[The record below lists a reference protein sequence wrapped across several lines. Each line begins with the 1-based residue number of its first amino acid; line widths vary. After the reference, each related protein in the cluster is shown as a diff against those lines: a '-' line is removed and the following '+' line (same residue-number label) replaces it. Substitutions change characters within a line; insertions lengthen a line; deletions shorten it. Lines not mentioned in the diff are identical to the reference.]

1 LTRSR
6 THAASGHDWNV
17 EKAGQVMSSVMKANT
32 PRILLAALGVAV
44 AVVTVPAFQTSIPNR
59 QWPPTVQPIPPES
72 PPLAPEEALK
82 SFYMPPGYRVELVA
96 SEPLVQEPVALDWD
110 LEGRLWAVEMPGF
123 MADLTGSNEHEPIG
137 RVVVLEDADRDGK
150 MDKRTVFADR
160 LVLARSIKVLDRGV
174 LVAEPPNLW
183 LMKDTNG
190 DLKMDTKDLV
200 TSQFGRFE
208 GDPQNNANG
217 FVWAL
222 DNRLYT
228 AGQADVQLRL
238 KNGTLE
244 VTRTLQRG
252 EWGVTQDD
260 AGRIYRNTN
269 ESAVHVDL
277 VPTTYYARNPNLV
290 RTRGSYDRLATGN
303 EDLNIV
309 WPVRPN
315 PGTNRAYQAGIDRAD
330 GTLLKFTSVCAPL
343 IYRGNRLPQEL
354 YGNVFVAEPAANL
367 VGRIVLEQ
375 DDRGMTARKAY
386 PRGEFLASTDER
398 FRPVFITNAP
408 DGTMYIAD
416 LYRGIIEHRISITEY
431 LRDQI
436 LERRLDR
443 STGFGRIYR
452 VMHDTSARDER
463 PPLTA
468 SGSTNAQLIAA
479 LSHPNGWWRDTAQRL
494 LVERNDRSTAPALLA
509 LASGP
514 APWRTRLPALWILDA
529 LDAIDALTVIRA
541 LPDDAPEIRVAAIRI
556 AERWLGEASHPIQAA
571 VLARTSDT
579 NWWVRQQ
586 LAASLGAMPSGAR
599 ESAVVALL
607 EKAGDD
613 PVVMDAALS
622 SLRGAEAAAL
632 SRMIDAGAQ
641 ASPQNDAAVT
651 MLAATIAR
659 AGEDATVQTL
669 LAKVADPGAPG
680 WTRAA
685 ILRGL
690 EINLLGAA
698 MPGNPAG
705 RGAAPPNVT
714 TTKPLPCPTCP
725 GGRAGPG
732 GAYAFPRP
740 ADWPSSQPR
749 PGPEIRVRREPA
761 EFVTLAASTDPL
773 AARAAATLARI
784 TWPGKPGTATIA
796 PLTAEEQQRFDK
808 GREVYRNICQ
818 GCHQPDG
825 RGQDRIAPSLV
836 GSTLALARADIPAR
850 ILLSGKEGSIGL
862 MPPIGSAI
870 DDEQIAAVLT
880 YVRREWGQS
889 GDPVSAATIGEVRR
903 ATADRNRPWKHD
915 ELMAMVG
922 K

>member
-1 LTRSR
+1 MKPNTSR
-6 THAASGHDWNV
+6 AFLVAV
-17 EKAGQVMSSVMKANT
+17 
-32 PRILLAALGVAV
+32 GVAV
-44 AVVTVPAFQTSIPNR
+44 AMATVSAFQTSMPNR
-59 QWPPTVQPIPPES
+59 PWPPDVQPMPPES
-72 PPLAPEEALK
+72 APLPPEAALK
-82 SFYMPPGYRVELVA
+82 TFYMPPGYRIELIA
-96 SEPLVQEPVALDWD
+96 SEPLIQEPVALDWD
-110 LEGRLWAVEMPGF
+110 LQGRLWAVEMPGF

-137 RVVVLEDADRDGK
+137 RVVVLEDVDGDGRMDR
-150 MDKRTVFADR
+150 RTVFADG
-160 LVLARSIKVLDRGV
+160 LILARSIKVLDRGV

-183 LMKDTNG
+183 LMKDTTG
-190 DLKMDTKDLV
+190 DLKMDTKELV
-200 TSQFGRFE
+200 TNQFGRFE

-222 DNRLYT
+222 DNRMYT

-238 KNGTLE
+238 KNGAFE

-252 EWGVTQDD
+252 EWGITQDD

-277 VPTTYYARNPNLV
+277 VPTMYYARNPNLV

-315 PGTNRAYQAGIDRAD
+315 PGTNRAYQTGIDRAD
-330 GTLLKFTSVCAPL
+330 GTLFKFTSVCAPL
-343 IYRGNRLPQEL
+343 VYRGDRLPSEL

-375 DDRGMTARKAY
+375 DARGPTARKAY
-386 PRGEFLASTDER
+386 ARGEFLASTDER
-398 FRPVFITNAP
+398 FRPVYITNAP

-416 LYRGIIEHRISITEY
+416 MYRGIIEHRISITEY

-436 LERRLDR
+436 LERKLNT
-443 STGFGRIYR
+443 STGYGRIYR
-452 VMHDTSARDER
+452 VMHDSSARDLR
-463 PPLTA
+463 PPFPA
-468 SGSTNAQLIAA
+468 SGASSVQLIAA

-494 LVERNDRSTAPALLA
+494 LVERNDKSIGPAILA
-509 LASGP
+509 LATGS
-514 APWRTRLPALWILDA
+514 APWRTRLHALWMLDG
-529 LDAIDALTVIRA
+529 LDLIDAGTVTKA
-541 LPDDAPEIRVAAIRI
+541 LQDEAPEIRVAAVRI
-556 AERWLGEASHPIQAA
+556 AERWLGEANHPIQAA

-579 NWWVRQQ
+579 NSWVRQQ
-586 LAASLGAMPSGAR
+586 LAASLGALPPGAK
-599 ESAVVALL
+599 ENAVATLL
-607 EKAGDD
+607 EKAADD
-613 PVVMDAALS
+613 PVVMDAAIS
-622 SLRGAEAAAL
+622 SLRGVESAAL
-632 SRMIDAGAQ
+632 GRLSDAAS
-641 ASPQNDAAVT
+641 ATSPQKDAAVT

-669 LAKVADPGAPG
+669 LARAADPGAAS

-705 RGAAPPNVT
+705 RGASTVST
-714 TTKPLPCPTCP
+714 GKPLPCPTCP

-732 GAYAFPRP
+732 GAYAFARP
-740 ADWPSSQPR
+740 PDWPSSQSR
-749 PGPEIRVRREPA
+749 SGPELRLNREPRA
-761 EFVTLAASTDPL
+761 FAALAAGTDSLSPRASAVL
-773 AARAAATLARI
+773 AKI
-784 TWPGKPGTATIA
+784 VWPGKPGTTAVA
-796 PLTAEEQQRFDK
+796 PLTADEQQRFEK
-808 GREVYRNICQ
+808 GRDIYRNICQ

-825 RGQDRIAPSLV
+825 RGQDRLAPPLV

-850 ILLSGKEGSIGL
+850 ILLSGKEGPTGL
-862 MPPIGSAI
+862 MPPIGSTI
-870 DDEQIAAVLT
+870 EDEQIASVLT
-880 YVRREWGQS
+880 YVRREWGQT
-889 GDPVSAATIGEVRR
+889 GDPVSAAAVAEVRR

>member
-1 LTRSR
+1 MKPNTSR
-6 THAASGHDWNV
+6 AFLVAV
-17 EKAGQVMSSVMKANT
+17 
-32 PRILLAALGVAV
+32 GVAV
-44 AVVTVPAFQTSIPNR
+44 AMATVSAFQTSMPNR
-59 QWPPTVQPIPPES
+59 PWPPDVQPMPPES
-72 PPLAPEEALK
+72 APLPPEAALK
-82 SFYMPPGYRVELVA
+82 TFYMPPGYRIELIA
-96 SEPLVQEPVALDWD
+96 SEPLIQEPVALDWD
-110 LEGRLWAVEMPGF
+110 LQGRLWAVEMPGF

-137 RVVVLEDADRDGK
+137 RVVVLEDVDGDGRMDR
-150 MDKRTVFADR
+150 RTVFADG
-160 LVLARSIKVLDRGV
+160 LILARSIKVLDRGV

-183 LMKDTNG
+183 LMKDTTG
-190 DLKMDTKDLV
+190 DLKMDTKELV
-200 TSQFGRFE
+200 TNQFGRFE

-222 DNRLYT
+222 DNRMYT

-238 KNGTLE
+238 KNGAFE

-252 EWGVTQDD
+252 EWGITQDD

-277 VPTTYYARNPNLV
+277 VPTMYYARNPNLV

-315 PGTNRAYQAGIDRAD
+315 PGTNRAYQTGIDRAD
-330 GTLLKFTSVCAPL
+330 GTLFKFTSVCAPL
-343 IYRGNRLPQEL
+343 VYRGDRLPSEL

-367 VGRIVLEQ
+367 VGRIVLDQ
-375 DDRGMTARKAY
+375 DARGPTARKAY
-386 PRGEFLASTDER
+386 ARGEFLASTDER
-398 FRPVFITNAP
+398 FRPVYITNAP

-416 LYRGIIEHRISITEY
+416 MYRGIIEHRISITEY

-436 LERRLDR
+436 LERKLNT
-443 STGFGRIYR
+443 STGYGRIYR
-452 VMHDTSARDER
+452 VMHDSSARDLR
-463 PPLTA
+463 PPFPA
-468 SGSTNAQLIAA
+468 SGASSVQLIAA

-494 LVERNDRSTAPALLA
+494 LVERNDKSIGPAILA
-509 LASGP
+509 LATGS
-514 APWRTRLPALWILDA
+514 APWRTRLHALWMLDG
-529 LDAIDALTVIRA
+529 LDLIDAGTVTKA
-541 LPDDAPEIRVAAIRI
+541 LQDEAPEIRVAAVRI
-556 AERWLGEASHPIQAA
+556 AERWLGEANHPIQAA

-579 NWWVRQQ
+579 NSWVRQQ
-586 LAASLGAMPSGAR
+586 LAASLGALPPGAK
-599 ESAVVALL
+599 ENAVATLL
-607 EKAGDD
+607 EKAADD
-613 PVVMDAALS
+613 PVVMDAAIS
-622 SLRGAEAAAL
+622 SLRGVESAAL
-632 SRMIDAGAQ
+632 GRLSDAAS
-641 ASPQNDAAVT
+641 ATSPQKDAAVT

-669 LAKVADPGAPG
+669 LARAADPGAAS

-705 RGAAPPNVT
+705 RGASTVST
-714 TTKPLPCPTCP
+714 GKPLPCPTCP

-732 GAYAFPRP
+732 GAYAFARP
-740 ADWPSSQPR
+740 PDWPSSQSR
-749 PGPEIRVRREPA
+749 SGPELRLNREPRA
-761 EFVTLAASTDPL
+761 FAALAAGTDSLSPRASAVL
-773 AARAAATLARI
+773 AKI
-784 TWPGKPGTATIA
+784 VWPGKPGTTAVA
-796 PLTAEEQQRFDK
+796 PLTADEQQRFEK
-808 GREVYRNICQ
+808 GRDIYRNICQ

-825 RGQDRIAPSLV
+825 RGQDRLAPPLV

-850 ILLSGKEGSIGL
+850 ILLSGKEGPTGL
-862 MPPIGSAI
+862 MPPIGSTI
-870 DDEQIAAVLT
+870 EDEQIASVLT
-880 YVRREWGQS
+880 YVRREWGQT
-889 GDPVSAATIGEVRR
+889 GDPVSAAAVAEVRR

>member
-1 LTRSR
+1 MATVS
-6 THAASGHDWNV
+6 
-17 EKAGQVMSSVMKANT
+17 
-32 PRILLAALGVAV
+32 AL
-44 AVVTVPAFQTSIPNR
+44 QTSVPNR
-59 QWPPTVQPIPPES
+59 PWPPEVQPMPPES
-72 PPLAPEEALK
+72 APLAPGAALK
-82 SFYMPPGYRVELVA
+82 TFYMPPGYRIELVA
-96 SEPLVQEPVALDWD
+96 SEPLIQEPVALDWD

-137 RVVVLEDADRDGK
+137 RVVVLEDTDRDGR
-150 MDKRTVFADR
+150 MDKRTVFAEG
-160 LVLARSIKVLDRGV
+160 LILARSIKVLDRGV

-183 LMKDTNG
+183 LMKDTTG
-190 DLKMDTKDLV
+190 DLKMDTKELV
-200 TSQFGRFE
+200 TNQFGRFE

-222 DNRLYT
+222 DNRMYT

-238 KNGTLE
+238 KNGAFE

-252 EWGVTQDD
+252 EWGITQDD

-277 VPTTYYARNPNLV
+277 VPTMYYARNPNLV

-303 EDLNIV
+303 EELNIV

-315 PGTNRAYQAGIDRAD
+315 PGTNRAYQTGIDRAD
-330 GTLLKFTSVCAPL
+330 GTLVKFTSVCAPL
-343 IYRGNRLPQEL
+343 VYRGDRLPSEL

-367 VGRIVLEQ
+367 MGRIVLEP
-375 DDRGMTARKAY
+375 DERGLTARKAY
-386 PRGEFLASTDER
+386 PRGEFLASSDER
-398 FRPVFITNAP
+398 FRPVYITNAP

-416 LYRGIIEHRISITEY
+416 MYRGIIEHRISITEY

-436 LERRLDR
+436 LERKLNTA
-443 STGFGRIYR
+443 TGYGRIYR
-452 VMHDTSARDER
+452 VMHESSGRDLR
-463 PPLTA
+463 PPFPA
-468 SGSTNAQLIAA
+468 SGASSAQLIAA

-494 LVERNDRSTAPALLA
+494 LVERNDKSIGPAVLA
-509 LASGP
+509 LATGS
-514 APWRTRLPALWILDA
+514 APWRTRLQALWILDGLDLVEVGTVAKA
-529 LDAIDALTVIRA
+529 LQ
-541 LPDDAPEIRVAAIRI
+541 DDAPEIRVAAVRI
-556 AERWLGEASHPIQAA
+556 AEKWLGEANHPIQAA

-579 NWWVRQQ
+579 NWWMRQQ
-586 LAASLGAMPSGAR
+586 LAASLGVLPPGGR
-599 ESAVVALL
+599 ENAVIALL

-613 PVVMDAALS
+613 PVVMDAAVS
-622 SLRGAEAAAL
+622 SLRGVESAAL
-632 SRMIDAGAQ
+632 GLLIDAGAS
-641 ASPQNDAAVT
+641 ASPQKDAAVT

-669 LAKVADPGAPG
+669 LTRAADAGGAG
-680 WTRAA
+680 WIRAA

-698 MPGNPAG
+698 MPGSPAG
-705 RGAAPPNVT
+705 RGAAAAST
-714 TTKPLPCPTCP
+714 GKPVPCPTCP

-740 ADWPSSQPR
+740 PDWPSSQPR
-749 PGPEIRVRREPA
+749 SGPELRLSHEPREFA
-761 EFVTLAASTDPL
+761 ILAAGTDSL
-773 AARAAATLARI
+773 SARANAVLAKI
-784 TWPGKPGTATIA
+784 AWPGKPGTTAVT
-796 PLTAEEQQRFDK
+796 PLTADEQQRFDK
-808 GREVYRNICQ
+808 GRDVYRNICQ

-825 RGQDRIAPSLV
+825 RGQDRIAPPLV
-836 GSTLALARADIPAR
+836 GSTLALARADVPAR
-850 ILLSGKEGSIGL
+850 ILLSGKEGPTGL
-862 MPPIGSAI
+862 MPPIGSTI

-880 YVRREWGQS
+880 YVRREWGQT
-889 GDPVSAATIGEVRR
+889 GDPVSAATIAEVRR

>member
-1 LTRSR
+1 MKPNTSR
-6 THAASGHDWNV
+6 AFLVAV
-17 EKAGQVMSSVMKANT
+17 
-32 PRILLAALGVAV
+32 GVAV
-44 AVVTVPAFQTSIPNR
+44 AMATVSAFQTSMPNR
-59 QWPPTVQPIPPES
+59 PWPPDVQPMPPES
-72 PPLAPEEALK
+72 APLPPEAALK
-82 SFYMPPGYRVELVA
+82 TFYMPPGYRIELIA
-96 SEPLVQEPVALDWD
+96 SEPLIQEPVALDWD
-110 LEGRLWAVEMPGF
+110 LQGRLWAVEMPGF

-137 RVVVLEDADRDGK
+137 RVVVLEDVDGDGRMDR
-150 MDKRTVFADR
+150 RTVFADG
-160 LVLARSIKVLDRGV
+160 LILARSIKVLDRGV

-183 LMKDTNG
+183 LMKDTTG
-190 DLKMDTKDLV
+190 DLKMDTKELV
-200 TSQFGRFE
+200 TNQFGRFE

-222 DNRLYT
+222 DNRMYT

-238 KNGTLE
+238 KNGAFE

-252 EWGVTQDD
+252 EWGITQDD

-277 VPTTYYARNPNLV
+277 VPTMYYARNPNLV

-315 PGTNRAYQAGIDRAD
+315 PGTNRAYQTGIDRAD
-330 GTLLKFTSVCAPL
+330 GTLFKFTSVCAPL
-343 IYRGNRLPQEL
+343 VYRGDRLPSEL

-375 DDRGMTARKAY
+375 DARGPTARKAY
-386 PRGEFLASTDER
+386 ARGEFLASTDER
-398 FRPVFITNAP
+398 FRPVYITNAP

-416 LYRGIIEHRISITEY
+416 MYRGIIEHRISITEY

-436 LERRLDR
+436 LERKLNT
-443 STGFGRIYR
+443 STGYGRIYR
-452 VMHDTSARDER
+452 VMHDSSARDLR
-463 PPLTA
+463 PPFPA
-468 SGSTNAQLIAA
+468 SGASSVQLIAA

-494 LVERNDRSTAPALLA
+494 LVERNDKSIGPAILA
-509 LASGP
+509 LATGS
-514 APWRTRLPALWILDA
+514 APWRTRLHALWMLDG
-529 LDAIDALTVIRA
+529 LDLIDAGTVTKA
-541 LPDDAPEIRVAAIRI
+541 LQDEAPEIRVAAVRI
-556 AERWLGEASHPIQAA
+556 AERWLGEANHPIQAA

-579 NWWVRQQ
+579 NSWVRQQ
-586 LAASLGAMPSGAR
+586 LAASLGALPPGAK
-599 ESAVVALL
+599 ENAVATLL
-607 EKAGDD
+607 EKAADD
-613 PVVMDAALS
+613 PVVMDAAIS
-622 SLRGAEAAAL
+622 SLRGVESAAL
-632 SRMIDAGAQ
+632 GHLSDAAS
-641 ASPQNDAAVT
+641 ATSPQKDAAVT

-669 LAKVADPGAPG
+669 LARAADPGAAS

-705 RGAAPPNVT
+705 RGASTVST
-714 TTKPLPCPTCP
+714 GKPLPCPTCP

-732 GAYAFPRP
+732 GAYAFARP
-740 ADWPSSQPR
+740 PDWPSSQSR
-749 PGPEIRVRREPA
+749 SGPELRLNREPRA
-761 EFVTLAASTDPL
+761 FAALAAGTDSLSPRASAVL
-773 AARAAATLARI
+773 AKI
-784 TWPGKPGTATIA
+784 VWPGKPGTTAVA
-796 PLTAEEQQRFDK
+796 PLTADEQQRFEK
-808 GREVYRNICQ
+808 GRDIYRNICQ

-825 RGQDRIAPSLV
+825 RGQDRLAPPLV

-850 ILLSGKEGSIGL
+850 ILLSGKEGPTGL
-862 MPPIGSAI
+862 MPPIGSTI
-870 DDEQIAAVLT
+870 EDEQIASVLT
-880 YVRREWGQS
+880 YVRREWGQT
-889 GDPVSAATIGEVRR
+889 GDPVSAAAVAEVRR

>member
-1 LTRSR
+1 MKPNTSR
-6 THAASGHDWNV
+6 AFLVAV
-17 EKAGQVMSSVMKANT
+17 
-32 PRILLAALGVAV
+32 GVAV
-44 AVVTVPAFQTSIPNR
+44 AMATVSAFQTSMPNR
-59 QWPPTVQPIPPES
+59 PWPPDVQPMPPES
-72 PPLAPEEALK
+72 APLPPEAALK
-82 SFYMPPGYRVELVA
+82 TFYMPPGYRIELIA
-96 SEPLVQEPVALDWD
+96 SEPLIQEPVALDWD
-110 LEGRLWAVEMPGF
+110 LQGRLWAVEMPGF

-137 RVVVLEDADRDGK
+137 RVVVLEDVDGDGRMDR
-150 MDKRTVFADR
+150 RTVFADG
-160 LVLARSIKVLDRGV
+160 LILARSIKVLDRGV

-183 LMKDTNG
+183 LMKDTTG
-190 DLKMDTKDLV
+190 DLKMDTKELV
-200 TSQFGRFE
+200 TNQFGRFE

-222 DNRLYT
+222 DNRMYT

-238 KNGTLE
+238 KNGAFE

-252 EWGVTQDD
+252 EWGITQDD

-277 VPTTYYARNPNLV
+277 VPTMYYARNPNLV

-315 PGTNRAYQAGIDRAD
+315 PGTNRAYQTGIDRAD
-330 GTLLKFTSVCAPL
+330 GTLFKFTSVCAPL
-343 IYRGNRLPQEL
+343 VYRGDRLPSEL

-375 DDRGMTARKAY
+375 DARGPTARKAY
-386 PRGEFLASTDER
+386 ARGEFLASTDER
-398 FRPVFITNAP
+398 FRPVYITNAP

-416 LYRGIIEHRISITEY
+416 MYRGIIEHRISITEY

-436 LERRLDR
+436 LERKLNT
-443 STGFGRIYR
+443 STGYGRIYR
-452 VMHDTSARDER
+452 VMHDSSARDLR
-463 PPLTA
+463 PSFPA
-468 SGSTNAQLIAA
+468 SGASSVQLIAA

-494 LVERNDRSTAPALLA
+494 LVERNDKSIGPAILA
-509 LASGP
+509 LATGS
-514 APWRTRLPALWILDA
+514 APWRTRLHALWMLDG
-529 LDAIDALTVIRA
+529 LDLIDAGTVTKA
-541 LPDDAPEIRVAAIRI
+541 LQDEAPEIRVAAVRI
-556 AERWLGEASHPIQAA
+556 AERWLGEANHPIQAA

-579 NWWVRQQ
+579 NSWVRQQ
-586 LAASLGAMPSGAR
+586 LAASLGALPPGAK
-599 ESAVVALL
+599 ENAVATLL
-607 EKAGDD
+607 EKAADD
-613 PVVMDAALS
+613 PVVMDAAIS
-622 SLRGAEAAAL
+622 SLRGVESAAL
-632 SRMIDAGAQ
+632 GRLRDAAS
-641 ASPQNDAAVT
+641 ATSPQKDAAVT

-669 LAKVADPGAPG
+669 LARAADPGAAS

-705 RGAAPPNVT
+705 RGASTVST
-714 TTKPLPCPTCP
+714 GKPLPCPTCP

-732 GAYAFPRP
+732 GAYAFARP
-740 ADWPSSQPR
+740 PDWPSSQSR
-749 PGPEIRVRREPA
+749 SGPELRLNREPRA
-761 EFVTLAASTDPL
+761 FAALAAGTDSLSPRASAVL
-773 AARAAATLARI
+773 AKI
-784 TWPGKPGTATIA
+784 VWPGKPGTTAVA
-796 PLTAEEQQRFDK
+796 PLTADEQQRFEK
-808 GREVYRNICQ
+808 GRDIYRNICQ

-825 RGQDRIAPSLV
+825 RGQDRLAPPLV

-850 ILLSGKEGSIGL
+850 ILLSGKEGPTGL
-862 MPPIGSAI
+862 MPPIGSTI
-870 DDEQIAAVLT
+870 EDEQIASVLT
-880 YVRREWGQS
+880 YVRREWGQT
-889 GDPVSAATIGEVRR
+889 GDPVSAAAVAEVRR

>member
-1 LTRSR
+1 
-6 THAASGHDWNV
+6 
-17 EKAGQVMSSVMKANT
+17 M
-32 PRILLAALGVAV
+32 
-44 AVVTVPAFQTSIPNR
+44 
-59 QWPPTVQPIPPES
+59 PPES
-72 PPLAPEEALK
+72 APLPPEAALK
-82 SFYMPPGYRVELVA
+82 TFYMPPGYRIELVA
-96 SEPLVQEPVALDWD
+96 SEPLIQEPVALDWD
-110 LEGRLWAVEMPGF
+110 LQGRLWAVEMPGF

-137 RVVVLEDADRDGK
+137 RVVVLEDVDGDGRMDR
-150 MDKRTVFADR
+150 RTVFADG
-160 LVLARSIKVLDRGV
+160 LILARSIKVLDRGV

-183 LMKDTNG
+183 LMKDTTG
-190 DLKMDTKDLV
+190 DLKMDTKELV
-200 TSQFGRFE
+200 TNQFGRFE

-222 DNRLYT
+222 DNRMYT

-238 KNGTLE
+238 KNGAFE

-252 EWGVTQDD
+252 EWGITQDD

-277 VPTTYYARNPNLV
+277 VPTMYYARNPNLV

-315 PGTNRAYQAGIDRAD
+315 PGTNRAYQTGIDRAD
-330 GTLLKFTSVCAPL
+330 GTLFKFTSVCAPL
-343 IYRGNRLPQEL
+343 VYRGDRLPSEL

-375 DDRGMTARKAY
+375 DARGPTARKAY
-386 PRGEFLASTDER
+386 ARGEFLASTDER
-398 FRPVFITNAP
+398 FRPVYITNAP

-416 LYRGIIEHRISITEY
+416 MYRGIIEHRISITEY

-436 LERRLDR
+436 LERKLNT
-443 STGFGRIYR
+443 STGYGRIYR
-452 VMHDTSARDER
+452 VMHDSSARDLR
-463 PPLTA
+463 PPFPA
-468 SGSTNAQLIAA
+468 SGASSVQLIAA

-494 LVERNDRSTAPALLA
+494 LVERNDKSIGPAILA
-509 LASGP
+509 LATGS
-514 APWRTRLPALWILDA
+514 APWRTRLHALWMLDG
-529 LDAIDALTVIRA
+529 LDLIDAGTVTKA
-541 LPDDAPEIRVAAIRI
+541 LQDEAPEIRVAAVRI
-556 AERWLGEASHPIQAA
+556 AERWLGEANHPIQAA

-579 NWWVRQQ
+579 NSWVRQQ
-586 LAASLGAMPSGAR
+586 LAASLGALPPGAK
-599 ESAVVALL
+599 ENAVATLL
-607 EKAGDD
+607 EKAADD
-613 PVVMDAALS
+613 PVVMDAAIS
-622 SLRGAEAAAL
+622 SLRGVESAAL
-632 SRMIDAGAQ
+632 GRLSDAAS
-641 ASPQNDAAVT
+641 ATSPQKDAAVT

-669 LAKVADPGAPG
+669 LARAADPGAAS

-705 RGAAPPNVT
+705 RGASTVST
-714 TTKPLPCPTCP
+714 GKPLPCPTCP

-732 GAYAFPRP
+732 GAYAFARP
-740 ADWPSSQPR
+740 PDWPSSQSR
-749 PGPEIRVRREPA
+749 SGPELRLNREPRA
-761 EFVTLAASTDPL
+761 FAALAAGTDSLSPRASAVL
-773 AARAAATLARI
+773 AKI
-784 TWPGKPGTATIA
+784 VWPGKPGTTAVA
-796 PLTAEEQQRFDK
+796 PLTADEQQRFEK
-808 GREVYRNICQ
+808 GRDIYRNICQ

-825 RGQDRIAPSLV
+825 RGQDRLAPPLV

-850 ILLSGKEGSIGL
+850 ILLSGKEGPTGL
-862 MPPIGSAI
+862 MPPIGSTI
-870 DDEQIAAVLT
+870 EDEQIASVLT
-880 YVRREWGQS
+880 YVRREWGQT
-889 GDPVSAATIGEVRR
+889 GDPVSAAAVAEVRR

>member
-1 LTRSR
+1 
-6 THAASGHDWNV
+6 
-17 EKAGQVMSSVMKANT
+17 M
-32 PRILLAALGVAV
+32 
-44 AVVTVPAFQTSIPNR
+44 
-59 QWPPTVQPIPPES
+59 PPES
-72 PPLAPEEALK
+72 APLPPEAALK
-82 SFYMPPGYRVELVA
+82 TFYMPPGYRIELIA
-96 SEPLVQEPVALDWD
+96 SEPLIQEPVALDWD
-110 LEGRLWAVEMPGF
+110 LQGRLWAVEMPGF

-137 RVVVLEDADRDGK
+137 RVVVLEDVDGDGRMDR
-150 MDKRTVFADR
+150 RTVFADG
-160 LVLARSIKVLDRGV
+160 LILARSIKVLDRGV

-183 LMKDTNG
+183 LMKDTTG
-190 DLKMDTKDLV
+190 DLKMDTKELV
-200 TSQFGRFE
+200 TNQFGRFE

-222 DNRLYT
+222 DNRMYT

-238 KNGTLE
+238 KNGAFE

-252 EWGVTQDD
+252 EWGITQDD

-277 VPTTYYARNPNLV
+277 VPTMYYARNPNLV

-315 PGTNRAYQAGIDRAD
+315 PGTNRAYQTGIDRAD
-330 GTLLKFTSVCAPL
+330 GTLFKFTSVCAPL
-343 IYRGNRLPQEL
+343 VYRGDRLPSEL

-375 DDRGMTARKAY
+375 DARGPTARKAY
-386 PRGEFLASTDER
+386 ARGEFLASTDER
-398 FRPVFITNAP
+398 FRPVYITNAP

-416 LYRGIIEHRISITEY
+416 MYRGIIEHRISITEY

-436 LERRLDR
+436 LERKLNT
-443 STGFGRIYR
+443 STGYGRIYR
-452 VMHDTSARDER
+452 VMHDSSARDLR
-463 PPLTA
+463 PPFPA
-468 SGSTNAQLIAA
+468 SGASSVQLIAA

-494 LVERNDRSTAPALLA
+494 LVERNDKSIGPAILA
-509 LASGP
+509 LATGS
-514 APWRTRLPALWILDA
+514 APWRTRLHALWMLDG
-529 LDAIDALTVIRA
+529 LDLIDAGTVTKA
-541 LPDDAPEIRVAAIRI
+541 LQDEAPEIRVAAVRI
-556 AERWLGEASHPIQAA
+556 AERWLGEANHPIQAA

-579 NWWVRQQ
+579 NSWVRQQ
-586 LAASLGAMPSGAR
+586 LAASLGALPPGAK
-599 ESAVVALL
+599 ENAVATLL
-607 EKAGDD
+607 EKAADD
-613 PVVMDAALS
+613 PVVMDAAIS
-622 SLRGAEAAAL
+622 SLRGVESAAL
-632 SRMIDAGAQ
+632 GRLSDAAS
-641 ASPQNDAAVT
+641 ATSPQKDAAVT

-669 LAKVADPGAPG
+669 LARAADPGAAS

-705 RGAAPPNVT
+705 RGASTVST
-714 TTKPLPCPTCP
+714 GKPLPCPTCP

-732 GAYAFPRP
+732 GAYAFARP
-740 ADWPSSQPR
+740 PDWPSSQSR
-749 PGPEIRVRREPA
+749 SGPELRLNREPRA
-761 EFVTLAASTDPL
+761 FAALAAGTDSLSPRASAVL
-773 AARAAATLARI
+773 AKI
-784 TWPGKPGTATIA
+784 VWPGKPGTTAVA
-796 PLTAEEQQRFDK
+796 PLTADEQQRFEK
-808 GREVYRNICQ
+808 GRDIYRNICQ

-825 RGQDRIAPSLV
+825 RGQDRLAPPLV

-850 ILLSGKEGSIGL
+850 ILLSGKEGPTGL
-862 MPPIGSAI
+862 MPPIGSTI
-870 DDEQIAAVLT
+870 EDEQIASVLT
-880 YVRREWGQS
+880 YVRREWGQT
-889 GDPVSAATIGEVRR
+889 GDPVSAAAVAEVRR

>member
-1 LTRSR
+1 MKPNTSR
-6 THAASGHDWNV
+6 AFLVAV
-17 EKAGQVMSSVMKANT
+17 
-32 PRILLAALGVAV
+32 GVAV
-44 AVVTVPAFQTSIPNR
+44 AMATVSAFQTSMPNR
-59 QWPPTVQPIPPES
+59 PWPPDVQPMPPES
-72 PPLAPEEALK
+72 APLPPEAALK
-82 SFYMPPGYRVELVA
+82 TFYMPPGYRIELIA
-96 SEPLVQEPVALDWD
+96 SEPLIQEPVALDWD
-110 LEGRLWAVEMPGF
+110 LQGRLWAVEMPGF

-137 RVVVLEDADRDGK
+137 RVVVLEDVDGDGRMDR
-150 MDKRTVFADR
+150 RTVFADG
-160 LVLARSIKVLDRGV
+160 LILARSIKVLDRGV

-183 LMKDTNG
+183 LMKDTTG
-190 DLKMDTKDLV
+190 DLKMDTKELV
-200 TSQFGRFE
+200 TNQFGRFE

-222 DNRLYT
+222 DNRMYT

-238 KNGTLE
+238 KNGAFE

-252 EWGVTQDD
+252 EWGITQDD

-277 VPTTYYARNPNLV
+277 VPTMYYARNPNLV

-315 PGTNRAYQAGIDRAD
+315 PGTNRAYQTGIDRAD
-330 GTLLKFTSVCAPL
+330 GTLFKFTSVCAPL
-343 IYRGNRLPQEL
+343 VYRGDRLPSEL

-375 DDRGMTARKAY
+375 DARGPTARKAY
-386 PRGEFLASTDER
+386 ARGEFLASTDER
-398 FRPVFITNAP
+398 FRPVYIPNAP

-416 LYRGIIEHRISITEY
+416 MYRGIIEHRISITEY

-436 LERRLDR
+436 LERKLNT
-443 STGFGRIYR
+443 STGYGRIYR
-452 VMHDTSARDER
+452 VMHDSSARDLR
-463 PPLTA
+463 PPFPA
-468 SGSTNAQLIAA
+468 SGASSVQLIAA

-494 LVERNDRSTAPALLA
+494 LVERNDKSIGPAILA
-509 LASGP
+509 LATGS
-514 APWRTRLPALWILDA
+514 APWRTRLHALWMLDG
-529 LDAIDALTVIRA
+529 LDLIDAGTVTKA
-541 LPDDAPEIRVAAIRI
+541 LQDEAPEIRVAAVRI
-556 AERWLGEASHPIQAA
+556 AERWLGEANHPIQAA

-579 NWWVRQQ
+579 NSWVRQQ
-586 LAASLGAMPSGAR
+586 LAASLGALPPGAK
-599 ESAVVALL
+599 ENAVATLL
-607 EKAGDD
+607 EKAADD
-613 PVVMDAALS
+613 PVVMDAAIS
-622 SLRGAEAAAL
+622 SLRGVESAAL
-632 SRMIDAGAQ
+632 GRLSDAAS
-641 ASPQNDAAVT
+641 ATSPQKDAAVT

-669 LAKVADPGAPG
+669 LARAADPGAAS

-705 RGAAPPNVT
+705 RGASTVST
-714 TTKPLPCPTCP
+714 GKPLPCPTCP

-732 GAYAFPRP
+732 GAYAFARP
-740 ADWPSSQPR
+740 PDWPSSQSR
-749 PGPEIRVRREPA
+749 SGPELRLNREPRA
-761 EFVTLAASTDPL
+761 FAALAAGTDSLSPRASAVL
-773 AARAAATLARI
+773 AKI
-784 TWPGKPGTATIA
+784 VWPGKPGTTAVA
-796 PLTAEEQQRFDK
+796 PLTADEQQRFEK
-808 GREVYRNICQ
+808 GRDIYRNICQ

-825 RGQDRIAPSLV
+825 RGQDRLAPPLV

-850 ILLSGKEGSIGL
+850 ILLSGKEGPTGL
-862 MPPIGSAI
+862 MPPIGSTI
-870 DDEQIAAVLT
+870 EDEQIASVLT
-880 YVRREWGQS
+880 YVRREWGQT
-889 GDPVSAATIGEVRR
+889 GDPVSAAAVAEVRR

>member
-1 LTRSR
+1 
-6 THAASGHDWNV
+6 
-17 EKAGQVMSSVMKANT
+17 MSIWFRRA
-32 PRILLAALGVAV
+32 
-44 AVVTVPAFQTSIPNR
+44 
-59 QWPPTVQPIPPES
+59 
-72 PPLAPEEALK
+72 
-82 SFYMPPGYRVELVA
+82 
-96 SEPLVQEPVALDWD
+96 
-110 LEGRLWAVEMPGF
+110 
-123 MADLTGSNEHEPIG
+123 
-137 RVVVLEDADRDGK
+137 
-150 MDKRTVFADR
+150 
-160 LVLARSIKVLDRGV
+160 
-174 LVAEPPNLW
+174 
-183 LMKDTNG
+183 
-190 DLKMDTKDLV
+190 
-200 TSQFGRFE
+200 
-208 GDPQNNANG
+208 
-217 FVWAL
+217 
-222 DNRLYT
+222 
-228 AGQADVQLRL
+228 
-238 KNGTLE
+238 
-244 VTRTLQRG
+244 
-252 EWGVTQDD
+252 
-260 AGRIYRNTN
+260 
-269 ESAVHVDL
+269 
-277 VPTTYYARNPNLV
+277 YYARNPNLV

-343 IYRGNRLPQEL
+343 IYRGDRLPAEL

-452 VMHDTSARDER
+452 VMHDTSARDRAAAAGRIGR
-463 PPLTA
+463 PRTP
-468 SGSTNAQLIAA
+468 SSIAA

-509 LASGP
+509 LASGT
-514 APWRTRLPALWILDA
+514 APWRTGCTPCGSSMRSMRSTRRRSPGPCR
-529 LDAIDALTVIRA
+529 TT
-541 LPDDAPEIRVAAIRI
+541 PPEIRVAAIRI

-586 LAASLGAMPSGAR
+586 LAASLGAMPAGPR
-599 ESAVVALL
+599 ESGVVALL
-607 EKAGDD
+607 EQAGDD
-613 PVVMDAALS
+613 PVVMDAAIS
-622 SLRGAEAAAL
+622 SLRGVEAAAL
-632 SRMIDAGAQ
+632 DRMIDAGAP
-641 ASPQNDAAVT
+641 STPQKDAAVT

-659 AGEDATVQTL
+659 AGEDATVQAL
-669 LAKVADPGAPG
+669 LAKAADPGAPG

-705 RGAAPPNVT
+705 RGAVPANVT
-714 TTKPLPCPTCP
+714 QPNRR
-725 GGRAGPG
+725 RA
-732 GAYAFPRP
+732 RP
-740 ADWPSSQPR
+740 ALADVPGPAAPTRFRVRPTGHRLTPR
-749 PGPEIRVRREPA
+749 PGPELRLGREPA
-761 EFVTLAASTDPL
+761 AFVSSPPGHDSSRPAP
-773 AARAAATLARI
+773 AATLARI
-784 TWPGKPGTATIA
+784 TWPGKPGTAAVA
-796 PLTAEEQQRFDK
+796 PLTAGEQQRFDK

-850 ILLSGKEGSIGL
+850 ICLHGKEGPIGL
-862 MPPIGSAI
+862 MPPIGSTHRRRTDRGGAHLR
-870 DDEQIAAVLT
+870 APRVGT
-880 YVRREWGQS
+880 VGRPGVRRDDRRG
-889 GDPVSAATIGEVRR
+889 AARHGWTE
-903 ATADRNRPWKHD
+903 TARGNTTS
-915 ELMAMVG
+915 
-922 K
+922 

>member
-1 LTRSR
+1 
-6 THAASGHDWNV
+6 
-17 EKAGQVMSSVMKANT
+17 MKANT
-32 PRILLAALGVAV
+32 SRKLSGLGARDSRLGLLAVLGVAL
-44 AVVTVPAFQTSIPNR
+44 AVVTVPAFQSSIPNR
-59 QWPPTVQPIPPES
+59 PWPPAVQPIAPES
-72 PPLAPEEALK
+72 PPLPPEEALK
-82 SFYMPPGYRVELVA
+82 SFYMPPGYRIELVA
-96 SEPLVQEPVALDWD
+96 SEPLIQEPVALDWD

-137 RVVVLEDADRDGK
+137 RVVVLEDVDRDGK

-190 DLKMDTKDLV
+190 DLEMDTKELV

-222 DNRLYT
+222 DNRMYT

-252 EWGVTQDD
+252 EWGITQDD

-269 ESAVHVDL
+269 ESPVHVDL

-315 PGTNRAYQAGIDRAD
+315 PGTNRAYQSGIDRAD
-330 GTLLKFTSVCAPL
+330 GTLFKFTSVCAPL
-343 IYRGNRLPQEL
+343 VYRGDRLPPEV

-367 VGRIVLEQ
+367 VGRIVLDQ
-375 DDRGMTARKAY
+375 DERGLTARKAY
-386 PRGEFLASTDER
+386 PRGEFLASADER
-398 FRPVFITNAP
+398 FRPVYITNAP

-416 LYRGIIEHRISITEY
+416 MYRGIIEHRISITEY

-436 LERRLDR
+436 LERRLNTA
-443 STGFGRIYR
+443 TGYGRIYR
-452 VMHDTSARDER
+452 VMHESTARDLR
-463 PPLTA
+463 SPFPA
-468 SGSTNAQLIAA
+468 SGASNAQLIAA

-494 LVERNDRSTAPALLA
+494 LVERNDKSIGPATLA
-509 LASGP
+509 LASGS
-514 APWRTRLPALWILDA
+514 APWRTRLQALWILDA
-529 LDAIDALTVIRA
+529 LDTIDVQTITRA
-541 LPDDAPEIRVAAIRI
+541 LQDDAPEIRVAGIRI
-556 AERWLGEASHPIQAA
+556 AERWLGEPNHPIQAA

-586 LAASLGAMPSGAR
+586 LAASLGVMPAGPR
-599 ESAVVALL
+599 ESSVVALL

-613 PVVMDAALS
+613 PVVMDAAIS
-622 SLRGAEAAAL
+622 SLRGVESAAL
-632 SRMIDAGAQ
+632 SRMIDAGAA
-641 ASPQNDAAVT
+641 ASPQKEAAVT

-659 AGEDATVQTL
+659 AGEDAAVQTL
-669 LAKVADPGAPG
+669 LSKTADPGAAG

-705 RGAAPPNVT
+705 RGAT
-714 TTKPLPCPTCP
+714 TAAAGKALPCPTCP

-732 GAYAFPRP
+732 GAYAFARP
-740 ADWPSSQPR
+740 PDWPSSQPR
-749 PGPEIRVRREPA
+749 PGPELRVRREPV
-761 EFVTLAASTDPL
+761 EFVELAGSKDPL
-773 AARAAATLARI
+773 AGRAAAALARI
-784 TWPGKPGTATIA
+784 TWPGKPGTTAAA

-808 GREVYRNICQ
+808 GRDTYRNICQ

-825 RGQDRIAPSLV
+825 RGQDRIAPALV
-836 GSTLALARADIPAR
+836 GSPLALARADIPAR
-850 ILLSGKEGSIGL
+850 ILLSGKEGPIGL
-862 MPPIGSAI
+862 MPPIGSTI

-889 GDPVSAATIGEVRR
+889 GDPVTAATIADVRR

>member
-1 LTRSR
+1 M
-6 THAASGHDWNV
+6 A
-17 EKAGQVMSSVMKANT
+17 
-32 PRILLAALGVAV
+32 
-44 AVVTVPAFQTSIPNR
+44 TVSAFQTSMPNR
-59 QWPPTVQPIPPES
+59 PWPPDVQPMPPES
-72 PPLAPEEALK
+72 APLPPEAALK
-82 SFYMPPGYRVELVA
+82 TFYMPPGYRIELIA
-96 SEPLVQEPVALDWD
+96 SEPLIQEPVALDWD
-110 LEGRLWAVEMPGF
+110 LQGRLWAVEMPGF

-137 RVVVLEDADRDGK
+137 RVVVLEDVDGDGRMDR
-150 MDKRTVFADR
+150 RTVFADG
-160 LVLARSIKVLDRGV
+160 LILARSIKVLDRGV

-183 LMKDTNG
+183 LMKDTTG
-190 DLKMDTKDLV
+190 DLKMDTKELV
-200 TSQFGRFE
+200 TNQFGRFE

-222 DNRLYT
+222 DNRMYT

-238 KNGTLE
+238 KNGAFE

-252 EWGVTQDD
+252 EWGITQDD

-277 VPTTYYARNPNLV
+277 VPTMYYARNPNLV

-315 PGTNRAYQAGIDRAD
+315 PGTNRAYQTGIDRAD
-330 GTLLKFTSVCAPL
+330 GTLFKFTSVCAPL
-343 IYRGNRLPQEL
+343 VYRGDRLPSEL

-375 DDRGMTARKAY
+375 DARGPTARKAY
-386 PRGEFLASTDER
+386 ARGEFLASTDER
-398 FRPVFITNAP
+398 FRPVYITNAP

-416 LYRGIIEHRISITEY
+416 MYRGIIEHRISITEY

-436 LERRLDR
+436 LERKLNT
-443 STGFGRIYR
+443 STGYGRIYR
-452 VMHDTSARDER
+452 VMHDSSARDLR
-463 PPLTA
+463 PPFPA
-468 SGSTNAQLIAA
+468 SGASSVQLIAA

-494 LVERNDRSTAPALLA
+494 LVERNDKSIGPAILA
-509 LASGP
+509 LATGS
-514 APWRTRLPALWILDA
+514 APWRTRLHALWMLDG
-529 LDAIDALTVIRA
+529 LDLIDAGTVTKA
-541 LPDDAPEIRVAAIRI
+541 LQDEAPEIRVAAVRI
-556 AERWLGEASHPIQAA
+556 AERWLGEANHPIQAA

-579 NWWVRQQ
+579 NSWVRQQ
-586 LAASLGAMPSGAR
+586 LAASLGALPPGAK
-599 ESAVVALL
+599 ENAVATLL
-607 EKAGDD
+607 EKAADD
-613 PVVMDAALS
+613 PVVMDAAIS
-622 SLRGAEAAAL
+622 SLRGVESAAL
-632 SRMIDAGAQ
+632 GRLSDAAS
-641 ASPQNDAAVT
+641 ATSPQKDAAVT

-669 LAKVADPGAPG
+669 LARAADPGAAS

-705 RGAAPPNVT
+705 RGASTVST
-714 TTKPLPCPTCP
+714 GKPLPCPTCP

-732 GAYAFPRP
+732 GAYAFARP
-740 ADWPSSQPR
+740 PDWPSSQSR
-749 PGPEIRVRREPA
+749 SGPELRLNREPRA
-761 EFVTLAASTDPL
+761 FAALAAGTDSLSPRASAVL
-773 AARAAATLARI
+773 AKI
-784 TWPGKPGTATIA
+784 VWPGKPGTTAVA
-796 PLTAEEQQRFDK
+796 PLTADEQQRFEK
-808 GREVYRNICQ
+808 GRDIYRNICQ

-825 RGQDRIAPSLV
+825 RGQDRLAPPLV

-850 ILLSGKEGSIGL
+850 ILLSGKEGPTGL
-862 MPPIGSAI
+862 MPPIGSTI
-870 DDEQIAAVLT
+870 EDEQIASVLT
-880 YVRREWGQS
+880 YVRREWGQT
-889 GDPVSAATIGEVRR
+889 GDPVSAAAVAEVRR

>member
-1 LTRSR
+1 MKPNTSR
-6 THAASGHDWNV
+6 AFLVAV
-17 EKAGQVMSSVMKANT
+17 
-32 PRILLAALGVAV
+32 GVAV
-44 AVVTVPAFQTSIPNR
+44 AMATVSAFQTSMPNR
-59 QWPPTVQPIPPES
+59 PWPPDVQPMPPES
-72 PPLAPEEALK
+72 APLPPEAALK
-82 SFYMPPGYRVELVA
+82 TFYMPPGYRIELIA
-96 SEPLVQEPVALDWD
+96 SEPLIQEPVALDWD
-110 LEGRLWAVEMPGF
+110 LQGRLWAVEMPGF

-137 RVVVLEDADRDGK
+137 RVVVLEDVDGDGRMDR
-150 MDKRTVFADR
+150 RTVFADG
-160 LVLARSIKVLDRGV
+160 LILARSIKVLDRGV

-183 LMKDTNG
+183 LMKDTTG
-190 DLKMDTKDLV
+190 DLKMDTKELV
-200 TSQFGRFE
+200 TNQFGRFE

-222 DNRLYT
+222 DNRMYT

-238 KNGTLE
+238 KNGAFE

-252 EWGVTQDD
+252 EWGITQDD

-277 VPTTYYARNPNLV
+277 VPTMYYARNPNLV

-315 PGTNRAYQAGIDRAD
+315 PGTNRAYQTGIDRAD
-330 GTLLKFTSVCAPL
+330 GTLFKFTSVCAPL
-343 IYRGNRLPQEL
+343 VYRGDRLPSEL

-375 DDRGMTARKAY
+375 DARGPTARKAY
-386 PRGEFLASTDER
+386 ARGEFLASTDER
-398 FRPVFITNAP
+398 FRPVYITNAP

-416 LYRGIIEHRISITEY
+416 MYRGIIEHRISITEY

-436 LERRLDR
+436 LERKLNT
-443 STGFGRIYR
+443 STGYGRIYR
-452 VMHDTSARDER
+452 VMHDSSARDLR
-463 PPLTA
+463 PPFPA
-468 SGSTNAQLIAA
+468 SGASSVQLIAA

-494 LVERNDRSTAPALLA
+494 LVERNDKSIGPAILA
-509 LASGP
+509 LATGS
-514 APWRTRLPALWILDA
+514 APWRTRLHALWMLDG
-529 LDAIDALTVIRA
+529 LDLIDAGTVTKA
-541 LPDDAPEIRVAAIRI
+541 LQDEAPEIRVAAVRI
-556 AERWLGEASHPIQAA
+556 AEKWLGEANHPIQAA

-579 NWWVRQQ
+579 NSWVRQQ
-586 LAASLGAMPSGAR
+586 LAASLGALPPGAK
-599 ESAVVALL
+599 ENAVATLL
-607 EKAGDD
+607 EKAADD
-613 PVVMDAALS
+613 PVVMDAAIS
-622 SLRGAEAAAL
+622 SLRGVESAAL
-632 SRMIDAGAQ
+632 GRLSDAAS
-641 ASPQNDAAVT
+641 ATSPQKDAAVT

-669 LAKVADPGAPG
+669 LARAADPGAAS

-705 RGAAPPNVT
+705 RGASTVST
-714 TTKPLPCPTCP
+714 GKPLPCPTCP

-732 GAYAFPRP
+732 GAYAFARP
-740 ADWPSSQPR
+740 PDWPSSQSR
-749 PGPEIRVRREPA
+749 SGPELRLNREPRA
-761 EFVTLAASTDPL
+761 FAALAAGTDSLSPRASAVL
-773 AARAAATLARI
+773 AKI
-784 TWPGKPGTATIA
+784 VWPGKPGTTAVA
-796 PLTAEEQQRFDK
+796 PLTADEQQRFEK
-808 GREVYRNICQ
+808 GRDIYRNICQ

-825 RGQDRIAPSLV
+825 RGQDRLAPPLV

-850 ILLSGKEGSIGL
+850 ILLSGKEGPTGL
-862 MPPIGSAI
+862 MPPIGSTI
-870 DDEQIAAVLT
+870 EDEQIASVLT
-880 YVRREWGQS
+880 YVRREWGQT
-889 GDPVSAATIGEVRR
+889 GDPVSAAAVAEVRR

>member
-1 LTRSR
+1 MKPNTSR
-6 THAASGHDWNV
+6 AFLVAV
-17 EKAGQVMSSVMKANT
+17 
-32 PRILLAALGVAV
+32 GVAV
-44 AVVTVPAFQTSIPNR
+44 AMATVSAFQTSMPNR
-59 QWPPTVQPIPPES
+59 PWPPDVQPMPPES
-72 PPLAPEEALK
+72 APLPPEAALK
-82 SFYMPPGYRVELVA
+82 TFYMPPGYRIELIA
-96 SEPLVQEPVALDWD
+96 SEPLIQEPVALDWD
-110 LEGRLWAVEMPGF
+110 LQGRLWAVEMPGF

-137 RVVVLEDADRDGK
+137 RVVVLEDVDGDGRMDR
-150 MDKRTVFADR
+150 RTVFADG
-160 LVLARSIKVLDRGV
+160 LILARSIKVLDRGV

-183 LMKDTNG
+183 LMKDTTG
-190 DLKMDTKDLV
+190 DLKMDTKELV
-200 TSQFGRFE
+200 TNQFGRFE

-222 DNRLYT
+222 DNRMYT

-238 KNGTLE
+238 KNGAFE

-252 EWGVTQDD
+252 EWGITQDD

-277 VPTTYYARNPNLV
+277 VPTMYYARNPNLV

-315 PGTNRAYQAGIDRAD
+315 PGTNRAYQTGIDRAD
-330 GTLLKFTSVCAPL
+330 GTLFKFTSVCAPL
-343 IYRGNRLPQEL
+343 VYRGDRLPSEL

-375 DDRGMTARKAY
+375 DARGPTARKAY
-386 PRGEFLASTDER
+386 ARGEFLASTDER
-398 FRPVFITNAP
+398 FRPVYITNAP

-416 LYRGIIEHRISITEY
+416 MYRGIIEHRISITEY

-436 LERRLDR
+436 LERKLNT
-443 STGFGRIYR
+443 STGYGRIYR
-452 VMHDTSARDER
+452 VMHDSSARDLR
-463 PPLTA
+463 PPFPA
-468 SGSTNAQLIAA
+468 SGASSVQLIAA

-494 LVERNDRSTAPALLA
+494 LVERNDKSIGPAILA
-509 LASGP
+509 LATGS
-514 APWRTRLPALWILDA
+514 APWRTRLHALWMLDG
-529 LDAIDALTVIRA
+529 LDLIDAGTVTKA
-541 LPDDAPEIRVAAIRI
+541 LQDEAPEIRVAAVRI
-556 AERWLGEASHPIQAA
+556 AERWLGEANHPIQAA

-579 NWWVRQQ
+579 NSWVRQQ
-586 LAASLGAMPSGAR
+586 LAASLGALPPGAK
-599 ESAVVALL
+599 ENAVATLL
-607 EKAGDD
+607 EKAADD
-613 PVVMDAALS
+613 PVVMDAAIS
-622 SLRGAEAAAL
+622 SLRGVESAAL
-632 SRMIDAGAQ
+632 GRLSDAAS
-641 ASPQNDAAVT
+641 ATSPQKDAAVT

-669 LAKVADPGAPG
+669 LARAADPGAAS

-705 RGAAPPNVT
+705 RGASTVST
-714 TTKPLPCPTCP
+714 GKPLPCPTCP

-732 GAYAFPRP
+732 GAYAFARP
-740 ADWPSSQPR
+740 PDWPSSQSR
-749 PGPEIRVRREPA
+749 SGPELRLNREPRA
-761 EFVTLAASTDPL
+761 FAALAAGTDSLSPRASAVL
-773 AARAAATLARI
+773 AKI
-784 TWPGKPGTATIA
+784 VWPGKPGTIAVA
-796 PLTAEEQQRFDK
+796 PLTADEQQRFEK
-808 GREVYRNICQ
+808 GRDIYRNICQ

-825 RGQDRIAPSLV
+825 RGQDRLAPPLV

-850 ILLSGKEGSIGL
+850 ILLSGKEGPTGL
-862 MPPIGSAI
+862 MPPIGSTI
-870 DDEQIAAVLT
+870 EDEQIASVLT
-880 YVRREWGQS
+880 YVRREWGQT
-889 GDPVSAATIGEVRR
+889 GDPVSAAAVAEVRR